1 MSPTKRKVIYA
12 LAAVGAVGAG
22 VVQVVTEVANDTFDA
37 SDIVAAAQ
45 YAIAAFVSLLA
56 RANVKDA

>member
-1 MSPTKRKVIYA
+1 MSPTKRKIIYA

-22 VVQVVTEVANDTFDA
+22 VVHVISEINAETFDGG
-37 SDIVAAAQ
+37 DIVAATQ

-56 RANVKDA
+56 RANVDSR